1 MKNIT
6 VTVDEETYLKARVR
20 AAEQGTSVSRI
31 VKESL
36 VSFAAEP
43 TDADD
48 RGRRIRALYNAVT
61 KRLKGV
67 PAEPVARNWREK
79 IYDDRFDE
87 TVLGRDLTEREI

>member
-61 KRLKGV
+61 ERLKGV